1 MGAAIVAEVFIG
13 SLKDDPES
21 VLSSPT
27 PALPT
32 ADGKL
37 KIADLFK
44 FIEAKKGKGN
54 IPAAGVI
61 NPLG

>member
-1 MGAAIVAEVFIG
+1 MKTDTVEI
-13 SLKDDPES
+13 PES
-21 VLSSPT
+21 VLSSKT
-27 PALPT
+27 PALLPS
-32 ADGKL
+32 ANGEF

-44 FIEAKKGKGN
+44 FIESKKGLGN